1 MTNNLKDNPL
11 ALMLAVSVESSMKF
25 DKAMNDLI
33 QKYKNSGV
41 DVIPISEIEETQA
54 EALKESLN
62 EDGLLHSILTD
73 TGEQNGKQ

>member
-11 ALMLAVSVESSMKF
+11 ALMMAVSVESSMKF

-41 DVIPISEIEETQA
+41 DVIPISEIEEAQA
-54 EALKESLN
+54 ATLKEALGG
-62 EDGLLHSILTD
+62 DGLLHSILTD
-73 TGEQNGKQ
+73 KGEQNGK